1 MDLFCDNFKN
11 AQEHPDPV
19 PGRVIGEIPPWL
31 SGTFLR
37 VGPGKFDLGDF
48 TLNHWL
54 DGMAILYKFSIG
66 DGKVTF
72 RSKYLKSDAY
82 KKACVA
88 GRPVFTEFGT
98 HSFPDPCKNIF
109 SRMFSNFDCH
119 AMTDNAS
126 NNAFCVEDQVF
137 VASETCFVRK
147 VDPVTLETR
156 EKVDLNKLVSVNFA
170 SSHPLRDREGAT
182 YNLGGSFTSG
192 LKYHI
197 LKIPQCR
204 DTRGGSD
211 PWHNTRIVGTIPSS
225 FRASFSY
232 YHSFGMSEEHLLFLE
247 QPLLVNTLKLATS
260 QIKSRAMHDCME
272 WHPQEK
278 VKFHLL
284 HKSTGEM
291 VKVKYMCD
299 EPFFTFHHVNA
310 YEVKGHLVADIITYP
325 SPEILDKFYLN
336 KIRAKDFDVKDAP
349 QMQRFILP
357 LLADLQGKPEGEELV
372 SLPGAKASAKIR
384 KDSSGGLYVSLT
396 PVNVG
401 RAGFEMPVVN
411 PKYVGAPYRYVFA
424 TGGYDTGFY
433 KNAVC
438 KVDVESGRSQVW
450 RGLEHQYTS
459 EPVFVPAPDAEDED
473 DGVVLVSVV
482 DVRPDFPDCL
492 LVLDGR
498 TMDELARAEVDGPV
512 PNGLHGTFIPDK
524 L

>member
-1 MDLFCDNFKN
+1 MDLFHENFRN
-11 AQEHPDPV
+11 AEELAEPV
-19 PGRVIGEIPPWL
+19 GARVAGTIPSWVCGSL
-31 SGTFLR
+31 LR

-54 DGMAILYKFSIG
+54 DGMAILYKFSIES
-66 DGKVTF
+66 GKVTF

-88 GRPVFTEFGT
+88 NRPVFTEFGT

-137 VASETCFVRK
+137 VASETCFVRR
-147 VDPVTLETR
+147 VDPATLDTR

-170 SSHPLRDREGAT
+170 SSHPLRDRHGAT

-197 LKIPQCR
+197 LRIPQCA
-204 DTRGGSD
+204 D
-211 PWHNTRIVGTIPSS
+211 PWNSARIVGTIPSS

-232 YHSFGMSEEHLLFLE
+232 YHSFGMSEEYLLFLE

-284 HKSTGEM
+284 RKSTGEA
-291 VKVKYMCD
+291 VKVRYLCD

-310 YEVKGHLVADIITYP
+310 YEDKGHLVVDIITYP

-336 KIRAKDFDVKDAP
+336 KIRAQEFDVKDAP
-349 QMQRFILP
+349 QLQRFILP
-357 LLADLQGKPEGEELV
+357 LLADLQGMPEGEELV

-384 KDSSGGLYVSLT
+384 KDGSGSPYVSLA
-396 PVNVG
+396 PVDVG
-401 RAGFEMPVVN
+401 RPGFEMPVIN
-411 PKYVGAPYRYVFA
+411 PRHTGAPYRYVFG
-424 TGGYDTGFY
+424 TGGYDMGSF
-433 KNAVC
+433 KNQVC
-438 KVDVESGRSQVW
+438 KVEVDSGRSQVW
-450 RGLEHQYTS
+450 RGVEHQYPA
-459 EPVFVPAPDAEDED
+459 EPAFVAAPDASAED

-482 DVRPDFPDCL
+482 DVRPDFPDFL
-492 LVLDGR
+492 LVLDAR
-498 TMDELARAEVDGPV
+498 TMEELARAEVDGPV
-512 PNGLHGTFIPDK
+512 PNGLHGTFLPDR